1 MEIIRRECVAV
12 SGSSSLQLL
21 KRKSPKQRPVNQIK
35 CDFSA
40 LKITNEQ
47 IVKDSEQHA
56 FPYHFPLHNNGDGD
70 SGGGDD
76 GGGDNDDGGGGG
88 DEEEEDDDDG
98 GDYDDG
104 DDGGGGGRGDDDQ
117 GSVTLLLSP

>member
-35 CDFSA
+35 CDFST

-56 FPYHFPLHNNGDGD
+56 FLYNFPLHNSGDGD
-70 SGGGDD
+70 GGGGGDDD

-88 DEEEEDDDDG
+88 DEEDDDG
-98 GDYDDG
+98 GNYDDG
-104 DDGGGGGRGDDDQ
+104 GGDDDQ